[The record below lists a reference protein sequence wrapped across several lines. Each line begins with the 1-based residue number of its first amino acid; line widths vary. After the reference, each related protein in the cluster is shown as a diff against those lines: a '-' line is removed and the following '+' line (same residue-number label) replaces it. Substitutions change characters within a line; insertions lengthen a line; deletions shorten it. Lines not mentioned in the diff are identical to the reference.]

1 MYYPLTYTFF
11 VSQETRVNEQIYL
24 KALKESNDT
33 TNQWRWFIH
42 LYSRN
47 RMKFVTINRDQSINA
62 KGVKG
67 DRFGKTDSFEIYIV
81 NPTVSA
87 KLRGCHG
94 LAWPFRLVSTSQV
107 VSSPMGV
114 LRVEQNATV
123 ANVPHCLHKPDP
135 ISVLKAERRNSNT
148 ESLKAH
154 R

>member
-1 MYYPLTYTFF
+1 MQKESKEIDSVKL
-11 VSQETRVNEQIYL
+11 I
-24 KALKESNDT
+24 ALK
-33 TNQWRWFIH
+33 FISSTPQ
-42 LYSRN
+42 LVQYCEA
-47 RMKFVTINRDQSINA
+47 VTDLL
-62 KGVKG
+62 G
-67 DRFGKTDSFEIYIV
+67 
-81 NPTVSA
+81 P
-87 KLRGCHG
+87 
-94 LAWPFRLVSTSQV
+94 SQV

>member
-1 MYYPLTYTFF
+1 M
-11 VSQETRVNEQIYL
+11 NEQIYL

-81 NPTVSA
+81 NPTVNA
-87 KLRGCHG
+87 ILRGCHG
-94 LAWPFRLVSTSQV
+94 LSSKSLGFDLV
-107 VSSPMGV
+107 
-114 LRVEQNATV
+114 
-123 ANVPHCLHKPDP
+123 
-135 ISVLKAERRNSNT
+135 RRNVLLFMANRCIALGSN
-148 ESLKAH
+148 SLNCG
-154 R
+154 